1 VAAINSQLAS
11 SPSLEANNSRFPST
25 EHHLPLVTTHSSLLA
40 EEIIIPPY
48 PANSRDIVV
57 FPPRHFDPTEV
68 SVASFCQPS
77 KKIAN
82 LCSQPLPTPS
92 TRHSFDESDT
102 YPRFYEFEHTQ
113 WRRSRLYCSP
123 TVAQGTTMDHKRPTL
138 QRSVGMRRIR
148 A

>member
-1 VAAINSQLAS
+1 MAAINSQLAS
-11 SPSLEANNSRFPST
+11 SPSLRANNLRFPST
-25 EHHLPLVTTHSSLLA
+25 EHHLPLVTTPHHFLLKKSLFLLILPIPGISSCFHLVIL
-40 EEIIIPPY
+40 IL
-48 PANSRDIVV
+48 
-57 FPPRHFDPTEV
+57 PRFQWPL
-68 SVASFCQPS
+68 FCQPS

-82 LCSQPLPTPS
+82 LCSQPLPTPP

-123 TVAQGTTMDHKRPTL
+123 KVAQGTTMDHKRPTL